1 MKKVGVLLVILGLG
15 GLLAWQL
22 SSPVET
28 SAPRTRPP
36 VPVTAYTVVPQ
47 PFNDEVQA
55 LGTLRA
61 WESVDITASVSQIVE
76 SLEFDD
82 GQQVEQ
88 GVLLALLRQSA
99 EQASRREL
107 QATLADAERELRR
120 LENLAR
126 QDQVAQNELDRARTL
141 AAVTRHRIEEVESR
155 IADRTI
161 VAPFTGTLGLR
172 QVSEGALVTAGQR
185 LTTLDDLS
193 RMRLEFTVPEQDL
206 GFLRAGQT
214 VAATTPAFTGAY
226 TGTVT
231 ALDSRVDPVARSI
244 TARAELVNP
253 EQRLRPGMLMEVVVS
268 GPERQALLVP
278 EESLQS
284 RSTQHFV
291 WRLDAAAEQAVRSE
305 VSIGGRRPG
314 WVEIVAGLEA
324 GDQVVRD
331 GVGRLSG
338 ESAGVR
344 LVDN

>member
-1 MKKVGVLLVILGLG
+1 MKKVWVVLVVLGLG
-15 GLLAWQL
+15 GLLTWQL

-36 VPVTAYTVVPQ
+36 VPVTAYTVVPR

-61 WESVDITASVSQIVE
+61 WESVDITASVSQIIE
-76 SLEFDD
+76 SLAFDD

-88 GVLLALLRQSA
+88 GELLALLRQAA

-107 QATLADAERELRR
+107 QATLADAEREVRR

-126 QDQVAQNELDRARTL
+126 QNQVAQNELDRARTL
-141 AAVTRHRIEEVESR
+141 VSVTRHRIEEVESR

-161 VAPFTGTLGLR
+161 VAPFAGTLGLR

-193 RMRLEFTVPEQDL
+193 RMRLDFTVPEQDL
-206 GFLRAGQT
+206 GFLRVGQT
-214 VAATTPAFTGAY
+214 VAARTPAFTEAF

-253 EQRLRPGMLMEVVVS
+253 EQRLRPGMLMEVVIS

-284 RSTQHFV
+284 RSTRQFV

-305 VSIGGRRPG
+305 VVIGGRRPG

-324 GDQVVRD
+324 GDRVVRD

-338 ESAGVR
+338 ESAEVR
-344 LVDN
+344 LVEQ

>member
-1 MKKVGVLLVILGLG
+1 MKKVWVLLVILGLG

-22 SSPVET
+22 SSPEQM

-36 VPVTAYTVVPQ
+36 MPVTAYTVVAQ

-61 WESVDITASVSQIVE
+61 WESVDITASVSQIIE
-76 SLEFDD
+76 SLEFGD

-88 GVLLALLRQSA
+88 GTLLALLRQSA

-107 QATLADAERELRR
+107 QATLTDAEREVRR

-126 QDQVAQNELDRARTL
+126 QNQVAQNELDRARTL
-141 AAVTRHRIEEVESR
+141 VAVTRHRIEEVESR

-161 VAPFTGTLGLR
+161 VAPFAGTLGLR

-193 RMRLEFTVPEQDL
+193 RMRLDFTIPEQDL
-206 GFLRAGQT
+206 GFLRVGQT
-214 VAATTPAFTGAY
+214 VAAQTPAFTEAY

-253 EQRLRPGMLMEVVVS
+253 EQRLRPGMLMEVVIS

-305 VSIGGRRPG
+305 VIIGGRLPG

-344 LVDN
+344 LVEN